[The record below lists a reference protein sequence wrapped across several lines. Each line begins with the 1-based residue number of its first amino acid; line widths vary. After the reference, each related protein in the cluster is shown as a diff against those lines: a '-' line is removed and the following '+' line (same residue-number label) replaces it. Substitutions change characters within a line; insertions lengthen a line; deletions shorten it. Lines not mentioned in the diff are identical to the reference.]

1 MGRNMASLPLTGMSG
16 VGLPLDWNFGDV
28 DSPRNATDAQS
39 RGTMDVPVQPQV
51 VPRMIPFEESRPLIK
66 RATSKDLAAAR
77 SLVKQ
82 AMAASDKLNRARV
95 ANPRRNKYS
104 LSPDTQIGRRD
115 LSSNGTIQ
123 LTDSATAPL
132 LVITPE
138 IAAAAALVAEAEVA
152 GNSTVGNSTNLTKRA
167 AAAST
172 GTFWMQK

>member
-1 MGRNMASLPLTGMSG
+1 
-16 VGLPLDWNFGDV
+16 
-28 DSPRNATDAQS
+28 
-39 RGTMDVPVQPQV
+39 
-51 VPRMIPFEESRPLIK
+51 
-66 RATSKDLAAAR
+66 
-77 SLVKQ
+77 
-82 AMAASDKLNRARV
+82 MAASDKLNRARV

>member
-1 MGRNMASLPLTGMSG
+1 MGPNMASLPLTGTSG
-16 VGLPLDWNFGDV
+16 IGLPPDWNFGDTAT
-28 DSPRNATDAQS
+28 PMNASVVQS
-39 RGTMDVPVQPQV
+39 RSTTDVPVHPQV

-77 SLVKQ
+77 RLVEQ
-82 AMAASDKLNRARV
+82 ALSASDKLNRARV

-104 LSPDTQIGRRD
+104 LSPGTQISRRD

-138 IAAAAALVAEAEVA
+138 IAAAAALVAEAEV
-152 GNSTVGNSTNLTKRA
+152 GGNSTNLTRRA
-167 AAAST
+167 TTAST
-172 GTFWMQK
+172 GTFWMQR